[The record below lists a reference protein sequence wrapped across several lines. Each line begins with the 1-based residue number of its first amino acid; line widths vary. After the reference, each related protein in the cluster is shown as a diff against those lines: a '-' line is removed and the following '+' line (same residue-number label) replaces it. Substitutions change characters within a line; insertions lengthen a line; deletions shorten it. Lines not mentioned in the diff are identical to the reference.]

1 MLSKGLAYGW
11 LAARRRIGE
20 MILPVVT
27 TATGAFLVVLVFGMQ
42 DGIRAQSASLGHA
55 DEIGRAVILI
65 AVTVLLVGVVEVAVA
80 TTRTV
85 AHRTRELGVLGANG
99 VPRTPVVAA
108 LLVEPLVA
116 AVLGAVVG
124 AALAGVIA
132 MVLGATGFV
141 PTGVAVGG
149 SASRR
154 RHRRRRQHR
163 RRAGHQHRA
172 HLDRSV
178 AATHSFALRGRLIH
192 DGHQRR
198 RSHRRRRRCRGRGPS
213 PRRRRP
219 VIEVS
224 DVWKLHKL
232 GDEVVKALV
241 AADLQV
247 MPGEFVCLMGPSG
260 SGKSTLL
267 NIIGGLDRPTK
278 GSVKV
283 AGKDTGQLTES
294 QFAALRHDTIGFIF
308 QSYNLIPFLSA
319 VENVELPLMFEPYDR
334 KALRKRAMELLELV
348 GLSHRVHHQPT
359 KMSGGEQQRTAI
371 ARSLISNPT
380 LVLADE
386 PTANLDHKTGE
397 TVVRMLRDLCSTMG
411 VTVVA
416 STHDPI
422 VAEEAS
428 RVVRMRDGQIVS

>member
-1 MLSKGLAYGW
+1 MTVVNDENTAVD
-11 LAARRRIGE
+11 AA
-20 MILPVVT
+20 
-27 TATGAFLVVLVFGMQ
+27 AA
-42 DGIRAQSASLGHA
+42 ASPS
-55 DEIGRAVILI
+55 E
-65 AVTVLLVGVVEVAVA
+65 
-80 TTRTV
+80 
-85 AHRTRELGVLGANG
+85 
-99 VPRTPVVAA
+99 AA
-108 LLVEPLVA
+108 A
-116 AVLGAVVG
+116 
-124 AALAGVIA
+124 
-132 MVLGATGFV
+132 
-141 PTGVAVGG
+141 
-149 SASRR
+149 
-154 RHRRRRQHR
+154 
-163 RRAGHQHRA
+163 
-172 HLDRSV
+172 
-178 AATHSFALRGRLIH
+178 
-192 DGHQRR
+192 
-198 RSHRRRRRCRGRGPS
+198 
-213 PRRRRP
+213 P

-241 AADLQV
+241 AADLRV

-278 GSVKV
+278 GSVSV

>member
-1 MLSKGLAYGW
+1 MTAVQQDTNDATD
-11 LAARRRIGE
+11 AA
-20 MILPVVT
+20 T
-27 TATGAFLVVLVFGMQ
+27 TAV
-42 DGIRAQSASLGHA
+42 
-55 DEIGRAVILI
+55 DEKS
-65 AVTVLLVGVVEVAVA
+65 
-80 TTRTV
+80 
-85 AHRTRELGVLGANG
+85 
-99 VPRTPVVAA
+99 
-108 LLVEPLVA
+108 
-116 AVLGAVVG
+116 
-124 AALAGVIA
+124 
-132 MVLGATGFV
+132 
-141 PTGVAVGG
+141 GVAK
-149 SASRR
+149 
-154 RHRRRRQHR
+154 
-163 RRAGHQHRA
+163 
-172 HLDRSV
+172 
-178 AATHSFALRGRLIH
+178 T
-192 DGHQRR
+192 
-198 RSHRRRRRCRGRGPS
+198 
-213 PRRRRP
+213 P
-219 VIEVS
+219 VIEIS

-283 AGKDTGQLTES
+283 AGKDTSKLTES

-334 KALRKRAMELLELV
+334 KSLRKRALELLDLV
-348 GLSHRVHHQPT
+348 GLSHRVDHQPT

-397 TVVRMLRDLCSTMG
+397 TVVRMLRDLCSTIG

-428 RVVRMRDGQIVS
+428 RVVRMRDGQIVN